1 MRTRYQ
7 GYIVCGFIIAGALAA
22 FGAGQSPTIQK
33 TAPPQSI
40 HVEVEMVSLP
50 VVVTNRDGRRVTDL
64 TADDFTVLEDGVQQK
79 ISGFNTTDE
88 PVDVLLALDTSGS
101 VQRRLALIQ
110 NEAVDFV
117 NQLHPDD
124 EVAVMSFS
132 QDVTLQQ
139 DFSIDRNR
147 NARAIRD
154 TRAGGSTVVYEAV
167 WLGLEEVLKP
177 VTERSAFVLFT
188 DGVDTA
194 SRKASMQET
203 LELAKETKATIY
215 SVYFNTQA
223 DMGRG
228 AQQRP
233 MGRGRR
239 GMSIPPIFAPGG
251 STSEYQR
258 GRTYLSQLSENSGG
272 KVFDALKME
281 DLSSAFREI
290 ANELASQYSIG
301 YYSTNQ
307 KHDGSFRKIEV
318 RVNRPG
324 LIARTKKGF
333 YGKKD

>member
-1 MRTRYQ
+1 MRIRYR
-7 GYIVCGFIIAGALAA
+7 GYIVCGFIIVSALAA
-22 FGAGQSPTIQK
+22 FGAGQSTITQK
-33 TAPPQSI
+33 SAPPQSI

-50 VVVTNRDGRRVTDL
+50 VVVTTREGRRVTDL

-79 ISGFNTTDE
+79 ISGFDTTDE

-101 VQRRLALIQ
+101 VQRRLSLIQ

-124 EVAVMSFS
+124 EVAVMSFP

-147 NARAIRD
+147 NARAIRE

-177 VTERSAFVLFT
+177 ITERSAFVLFT

-215 SVYFNTQA
+215 SVYFNTEA

-228 AQQRP
+228 AQRP

-239 GMSIPPIFAPGG
+239 GMSIPPIFSPGG
-251 STSEYQR
+251 SNSEYQR
-258 GRTYLSQLSENSGG
+258 GRAYLGQLSEFSGG

-324 LIARTKKGF
+324 LIARTKKGY